1 MRTQYNDLN
10 EELLWGQNS
19 PSHPLNGEQIRGNG
33 KREIDNPDLNRDR
46 NNTFDQDRNFDND
59 DEEEEDNDDFLDD
72 GFDDD
77 DDDDDD
83 SLTDDEDADDDP
95 QQTKRDQKRTGS
107 DTNPE

>member
-77 DDDDDD
+77 DDDD

>member
-19 PSHPLNGEQIRGNG
+19 PSHPFNGEQIRGNG

-72 GFDDD
+72 GFDDE

-95 QQTKRDQKRTGS
+95 QQTKRDEKRTGS

>member
-72 GFDDD
+72 GFDDE

-83 SLTDDEDADDDP
+83 SLTDDEDAGDDP

>member
-59 DEEEEDNDDFLDD
+59 DEEEDNDDFLDD

>member
-72 GFDDD
+72 GFDDE

-83 SLTDDEDADDDP
+83 SLTDDDDADDDP

>member
-107 DTNPE
+107 NTNPE

>member
-72 GFDDD
+72 GFDDE

>member
-59 DEEEEDNDDFLDD
+59 DKEEEDNDDFLDD
-72 GFDDD
+72 GFDDE

>member
-33 KREIDNPDLNRDR
+33 KRKIDNPDLNRDR

>member
-19 PSHPLNGEQIRGNG
+19 PSHPLNGEQLRGNH
-33 KREIDNPDLNRDR
+33 KRGIDNPDLNRDR

-59 DEEEEDNDDFLDD
+59 DEDEEDNDDFLDD
-72 GFDDD
+72 GFDDE

-95 QQTKRDQKRTGS
+95 QQTKRDQRRTGS